1 MARKLKLT
9 RLPGFDQDIYALP
22 HKVRVMTLERLAFI
36 RDGKLRG
43 ERLDNHPTTGDL
55 SDCYKLYFDPVPTRK
70 PRYRLVYRYTPN
82 EVAAVALEAVAV
94 GEREALSVYIQALER
109 LNRREG

>member
-1 MARKLKLT
+1 MAGKLKLT

-55 SDCYKLYFDPVPTRK
+55 SDCYKLYFD
-70 PRYRLVYRYTPN
+70 RYTPN
-82 EVAAVALEAVAV
+82 EVAAVALEAVVV